1 VSNLIDIVR
10 FDLPMEESIRS
21 GSSVWELV
29 GSLPFDEFF
38 LASFFTNR
46 GEVTVILFHF
56 IDLI

>member
-1 VSNLIDIVR
+1 LIDIVR